1 MRPPP
6 HLRLTAMP
14 RRTALR
20 VSFLI
25 EAIAVLLPAL
35 SSAPIAMI
43 SSAVVVGGYT
53 PRIVPLVLGRIH
65 EGLPHDNFSQRA
77 PWAQA
82 TTTFALFQAARAYG
96 LSYLFELPGGD
107 SPVPF
112 SIRAA

>member
-53 PRIVPLVLGRIH
+53 PGIVPLVLGRIH
-65 EGLPHDNFSQRA
+65 QVLPHDNSNHRA
-77 PWAQA
+77 AWAQA
-82 TTTFALFQAARAYG
+82 TTTFPLFPAARAYG
-96 LSYLFELPGGD
+96 LSFLFHPHGGA
-107 SPVPF
+107 STA
-112 SIRAA
+112 RL